1 MTRLAWAVELAGAV
15 ALAGPAVAADE
26 PLVVE
31 LWPAG
36 QVSGRPRPGAAAVI
50 YRRRSATAS
59 SLLRTHS
66 IPGHALNVAR
76 LIVGRPDE

>member
-26 PLVVE
+26 
-31 LWPAG
+31 
-36 QVSGRPRPGAAAVI
+36 PRPGAAAVI

-76 LIVGRPDE
+76 LIVGRPDEQTTSASRHAN